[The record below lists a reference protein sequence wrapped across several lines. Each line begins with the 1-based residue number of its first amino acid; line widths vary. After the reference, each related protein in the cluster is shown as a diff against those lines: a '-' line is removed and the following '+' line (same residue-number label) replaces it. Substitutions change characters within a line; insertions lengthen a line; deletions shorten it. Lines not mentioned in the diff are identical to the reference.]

1 MQNCRPFCSTLT
13 VVVVRAGLASLVV
26 ATVKTLNLVVVG
38 VITAVS
44 VVADVAVVVVDD
56 VAVGVVVDFVGA
68 SVFIGVVV
76 VVFKEDIDTG
86 LFLPFVILVLQICKT
101 IKTM

>member
-26 ATVKTLNLVVVG
+26 ATVWSLNLVVVD

-44 VVADVAVVVVDD
+44 VVADVAVGVVVDD
-56 VAVGVVVDFVGA
+56 VFGGVVDV
-68 SVFIGVVV
+68 
-76 VVFKEDIDTG
+76 KEDVDTVG
-86 LFLPFVILVLQICKT
+86 FVSSFCNSCSAN
-101 IKTM
+101 M